1 MALLSNS
8 GLPTG
13 ASIADVLTAIKNI
26 VTALSTEAANFLNV
40 NGQVSAAGL
49 TATTVVKPVAGRIAN
64 VSVIV
69 AGSATG
75 RVYDGAIATATT
87 KPLYVIPNT
96 VGVFVVNMPASFG
109 IVVVPGTGQ
118 TVTVSYS

>member
-1 MALLSNS
+1 MS
-8 GLPTG
+8 
-13 ASIADVLTAIKNI
+13 ASTSDVLTAIKNI
-26 VTALSTEAANFLNV
+26 VTALATENANFLNV
-40 NGQVSAAGL
+40 NGQLNAAGL
-49 TATTVVKPVAGRIAN
+49 TATTQVKATAGRVAS

-69 AGSATG
+69 AGSAAG
-75 RVYDGAIATATT
+75 HIYDGAIVAATT

-96 VGVFVVNMPASFG
+96 VGIFVVNMPASFG